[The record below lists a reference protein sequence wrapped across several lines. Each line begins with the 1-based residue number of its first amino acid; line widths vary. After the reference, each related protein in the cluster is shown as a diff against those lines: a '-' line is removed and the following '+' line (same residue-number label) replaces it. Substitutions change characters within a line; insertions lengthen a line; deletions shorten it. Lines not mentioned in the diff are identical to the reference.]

1 MNEIILNVEGMM
13 CGGCEKRIENALGEV
28 KAIKNIKANHEDGT
42 VKIESKKEIDMD
54 VVKEKIE
61 NLGFC
66 CPIPFN
72 DLTEAVSTR
81 GVREAVRKY
90 TIIHTNSISCK

>member
-1 MNEIILNVEGMM
+1 MLKLCEFKRLSIKKYKEEEKMNEINLNVEGMM

-61 NLGFC
+61 NLGFK
-66 CPIPFN
+66 
-72 DLTEAVSTR
+72 V
-81 GVREAVRKY
+81 K
-90 TIIHTNSISCK
+90 

>member
-42 VKIESKKEIDMD
+42 VKIESKKEI
-54 VVKEKIE
+54 E
-61 NLGFC
+61 
-66 CPIPFN
+66 
-72 DLTEAVSTR
+72 T
-81 GVREAVRKY
+81 
-90 TIIHTNSISCK
+90 

>member
-1 MNEIILNVEGMM
+1 MEIYIFINYRKIQGGIKMNEIILNVEGMM

-28 KAIKNIKANHEDGT
+28 KAIKNVKANHEDGT

-61 NLGFC
+61 NLGFK
-66 CPIPFN
+66 
-72 DLTEAVSTR
+72 V
-81 GVREAVRKY
+81 K
-90 TIIHTNSISCK
+90 